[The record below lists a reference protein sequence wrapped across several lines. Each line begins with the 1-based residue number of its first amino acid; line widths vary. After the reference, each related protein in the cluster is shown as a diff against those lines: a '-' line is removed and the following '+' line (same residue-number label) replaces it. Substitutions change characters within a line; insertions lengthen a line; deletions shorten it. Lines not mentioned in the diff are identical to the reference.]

1 MSLTIATWN
10 VNSIRRRHDGLARL
24 VAKADPDV
32 ICLQE
37 TKVTDDLFPRHEVET
52 LGFSHFLC
60 HGMKAYNGVAIL
72 SKLPLISP
80 ETLNWPEA
88 MNWNAAG
95 DCRHVC
101 ATVDAGGDLGEI
113 EIHSLYI
120 PAGGDIPNAEK
131 NVKFAHKLHFL
142 DAVTRFWAERKKR
155 NSHMVVAGDL
165 NVAPLATD
173 VWSHQRLKYV
183 VTHTAIEID
192 RLDRMR
198 EATAWVDA
206 IRHFVADS
214 ERLFTWWS
222 YRTADWSVADKGRRL
237 DHVWVTPG
245 LVRALKNAVVL
256 REARGWPAPSDHVPV
271 IVTLETVDS

>member
-10 VNSIRRRHDGLARL
+10 VNSIRRRLDGLARL

-37 TKVTDDLFPRHEVET
+37 TKVIDGLFPRCQVEA
-52 LGFSHFLC
+52 LGFSHFLY
-60 HGMKAYNGVAIL
+60 HGMKGYNGVAIL
-72 SKLPLISP
+72 SKLPLASP
-80 ETLNWPEA
+80 ETKSWSKA
-88 MNWNAAG
+88 MKAPGGG

-101 ATVDAGGDLGEI
+101 ATVDAGGDLGGI
-113 EIHSLYI
+113 EIHCLYI

-131 NVKFAHKLHFL
+131 NIKFAHKLSFF
-142 DAVTRFWAERKKR
+142 DAITRFWAERKKR
-155 NSHMVVAGDL
+155 GCHMVVAGDL

-173 VWSHQRLKYV
+173 VWSHQRLKNV

-198 EATAWVDA
+198 EAGAWVDA

-214 ERLFTWWS
+214 EPLFTWWS
-222 YRTADWSVADKGRRL
+222 YRTANWSVADKGRRL

-245 LVRALKNAVVL
+245 LKRALKSTVIL
-256 REARGWPAPSDHVPV
+256 REARGWPVPSDHVPV
-271 IVTLETVDS
+271 IVTLETGS

>member
-24 VAKADPDV
+24 VAKVDPDV

-37 TKVTDDLFPRHEVET
+37 TKVTDDLFPRPDVEA
-52 LGFSHFLC
+52 LGFPYFLH

-72 SKLPLISP
+72 SKLPLASP
-80 ETLNWPEA
+80 ETINWSETMKA
-88 MNWNAAG
+88 AGAG

-101 ATVDAGGDLGEI
+101 ATVDAGGDIGGI

-120 PAGGDIPNAEK
+120 PAGGDVPNAEK
-131 NVKFAHKLHFL
+131 NIKFANKLRFF
-142 DAVTRFWAERKKR
+142 DAVTDFWAERKKR
-155 NSHMVVAGDL
+155 GSPMVVAGDF

-173 VWSHQRLKYV
+173 VWSHQKLKNV

-192 RLDRMR
+192 YLHRMR
-198 EATAWVDA
+198 QAGAWVDA
-206 IRHFVADS
+206 IRHFVADQES
-214 ERLFTWWS
+214 LFTWWS
-222 YRTADWSVADKGRRL
+222 YRTANWSVADKGRRL

-245 LVRALKNAVVL
+245 LTGALKNATVL
-256 REARGWPAPSDHVPV
+256 REARGWPLPSDHVPV
-271 IVTLETVDS
+271 MVTLETGR